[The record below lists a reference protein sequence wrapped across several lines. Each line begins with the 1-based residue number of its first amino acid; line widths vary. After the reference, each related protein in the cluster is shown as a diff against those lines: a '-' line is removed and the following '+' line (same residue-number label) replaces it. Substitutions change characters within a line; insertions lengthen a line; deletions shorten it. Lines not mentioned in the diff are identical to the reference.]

1 MTSHSTSG
9 GVAAPDGY
17 TTDTDQ
23 MSSSGRNINNA
34 AEDAQDEVEELS
46 QTELSAE
53 EFGTAHSEKHGDYSA
68 AIQLLGE
75 GANAMCTN
83 LISFAG
89 QLGGAGQSYSSE
101 EASATSTVS
110 APGSEL

>member
-1 MTSHSTSG
+1 MTSNSTSG

-34 AEDAQDEVEELS
+34 AEDAQGEVEDLQE
-46 QTELSAE
+46 TELTAD

-68 AIQLLGE
+68 AIQQLGE

-83 LISFAG
+83 LMSFAG
-89 QLGGAGQSYSSE
+89 QLGGSGQTYASG